1 MMINTAVFL
10 TLALAQ
16 LPAVTSTSSVS
27 SEAKIVEYLKA
38 NVKAGEPV
46 VVSKLNNEVF
56 TSPEDRKAL
65 NRLFNTFFKIPLFV
79 VQVQKASGK
88 PPSLKEISEQFSFVV
103 PGEADVILHIM
114 DADPRMPKFIKRDP
128 KSGEIVSVDV
138 AMIQAHPRFGKIL
151 ERTIAGWEGNP
162 APPFA
167 VKTYDGADLSL
178 ASMGGKPFLLYFWFT
193 NCPPF
198 VKTSPLLVELDKM
211 YGPKGFTILGMNSDR
226 LLELDYTDADRAAY
240 VKKLGIQFKLAH
252 ANAEAQGA
260 YGGVSVFPTLFFVDK
275 NGVVV
280 KYLVN
285 GQDKTVLEDAI
296 KLALK

>member
-1 MMINTAVFL
+1 
-10 TLALAQ
+10 
-16 LPAVTSTSSVS
+16 
-27 SEAKIVEYLKA
+27 
-38 NVKAGEPV
+38 
-46 VVSKLNNEVF
+46 
-56 TSPEDRKAL
+56 
-65 NRLFNTFFKIPLFV
+65 
-79 VQVQKASGK
+79 
-88 PPSLKEISEQFSFVV
+88 
-103 PGEADVILHIM
+103 
-114 DADPRMPKFIKRDP
+114 DP

-162 APPFA
+162 APAFA
-167 VKTYDGADLSL
+167 VKTYEGADLSL
-178 ASMGGKPFLLYFWFT
+178 ASMAGKPFLLYFWFT
-193 NCPPF
+193 NCPPC

-211 YGPKGFTILGMNSDR
+211 YGPKGFTILGLNSDR

-260 YGGVSVFPTLFFVDK
+260 YGGVSVFPTMFFVDK
-275 NGVVV
+275 SGVVV

-285 GQDKTVLEDAI
+285 GQDRTVLEDAI